1 MDETTPSLQNET
13 IIYSPP
19 VEPSRGEDNSRAARR
34 LAQSAW
40 EASVVR
46 KFLSHPLFYI
56 AAVIGLL
63 SILQVSGLAP
73 WLDEATFEGL
83 SYFIYGAILF
93 FFGLAYILA
102 PGASFRNVTLHMV
115 QLGGGLGFLHLAF
128 SALRHF
134 EVWKIAG
141 LFVSTAIFAFLGALM
156 GLFWSVFLLLRRR
169 PPRPNQPD

>member
-1 MDETTPSLQNET
+1 MSDNETMTNPSLEQNLG
-13 IIYSPP
+13 SAG
-19 VEPSRGEDNSRAARR
+19 GEDKHNLQR
-34 LAQSAW
+34 LEKSAW
-40 EASVVR
+40 EASVMK

-63 SILQVSGLAP
+63 SILQVSGAAP

-83 SYFIYGAILF
+83 IYFIYAAALF

-102 PGASFRNVTLHMV
+102 FGASFKNVMLHMV
-115 QLGGGLGFLHLAF
+115 QLGGGLGFIHMAF

-141 LFVSTAIFAFLGALM
+141 LFASTAIFALIGVGF

-169 PPRPNQPD
+169 PIPPNMANQNK